1 MNHILVI
8 FIKECT
14 DNLRDRRSITTVLF
28 GALFT
33 PFLLV
38 ALIMLMGNVLNADT
52 IEQPLKLPVS
62 GAENAPTLIQFLK
75 ENGAEILPAPADPQ
89 KEVIEGN
96 LEVVLII
103 PLDYAEKFSVSR
115 PAPVQLVMD
124 TSRMSASSSMQR
136 AKSLLEAYSQQTGAQ
151 RLLARGISPMITHA
165 LLVENVDV
173 STPQSQSLIF
183 LNMLPFL
190 LIMAIFTGGM
200 YVIIDATAGE
210 RERGSLEPLLI
221 NPARR
226 SEFVLGK
233 LLASLPFALATLV
246 ITLTALWITFNLV
259 PLEQYTGF
267 PMTISFGSLWL
278 IFLLCL
284 PIILLASG
292 LQTIVATFT
301 RSFKEAQTYLSF
313 LPLIAGLPGLFL
325 AFLPVKAELWKM
337 LIPAFGQSVL
347 INQIMRGETLSIS
360 NVVISTLSTLL
371 VVCITVWVSIRL
383 YQREKIL
390 FATK

>member
-1 MNHILVI
+1 MKRILVI

-38 ALIMLMGNVLNADT
+38 ALIMLMGNVLNVDT
-52 IEQPLKLPVS
+52 IEQPLKLPVL
-62 GAENAPTLIQFLK
+62 GAENAPTLVQFLK
-75 ENGAEILPAPADPQ
+75 ENGAEILPAPVDPQ
-89 KEVIEGN
+89 KEVREGN

-103 PLDYAEKFSVSR
+103 PPDYAEKFSVSR

-267 PMTISFGSLWL
+267 PMTISFGSLWM